1 MTGGFGGWIAV
12 YVLSYS
18 LFFPALNI
26 LVAPVLFIGVYAR
39 QFKEVVWRKYL
50 IINGGISIFGA
61 WFVFLIPADWI
72 MKIEYGVPLYRHIFS
87 YAVTI
92 GIALQAVF
100 FVLWLTA
107 VQNSQ
112 NHPDGLLN

>member
-1 MTGGFGGWIAV
+1 MMTGGFGGWIAV

-61 WFVFLIPADWI
+61 WFVSCLS
-72 MKIEYGVPLYRHIFS
+72 G
-87 YAVTI
+87 
-92 GIALQAVF
+92 
-100 FVLWLTA
+100 
-107 VQNSQ
+107 
-112 NHPDGLLN
+112 